1 MEVFAL
7 SSFVCQSS
15 GRGLGRLGLGRLGLG
30 RLERVGLRSARDP
43 DGSRDGIVALADGL
57 ALGLGRLVGG
67 GGHVGEADGLDPVA
81 GVPLAASGGG
91 VVVGVAHGRDGRTE
105 GEDPLEG
112 LAAEDLGDFAGPLG
126 AHPVPQAPVAVV
138 VPVRLVEV
146 LEGGV
151 AAPVDEV
158 VAEHGGDAGEG
169 VEDLE
174 AAALLA
180 LEILDAALAVGGDLA
195 DGGILAGE
203 GVVVGRELPED
214 GLGKSKAG

>member
-1 MEVFAL
+1 MD
-7 SSFVCQSS
+7 
-15 GRGLGRLGLGRLGLG
+15 GLGL
-30 RLERVGLRSARDP
+30 
-43 DGSRDGIVALADGL
+43 
-57 ALGLGRLVGG
+57 
-67 GGHVGEADGLDPVA
+67 VA
-81 GVPLAASGGG
+81 GVPPVASDGA

-105 GEDPLEG
+105 GEGPLEG

-146 LEGGV
+146 LEVGG

-158 VAEHGGDAGEG
+158 VAEHVGDAGEG

-180 LEILDAALAVGGDLA
+180 LELLDTTLVGGGDLA

-203 GVVVGRELPED
+203 GPDVGLELLVL
-214 GLGKSKAG
+214 GLASGKTGGERGGRGRGGLPGVLGLPWLCASARSAGSRRRGPRATCAVFWADLPFA